1 MDEDGKRMELEPGS
15 ALQETESQLANWYQQ
30 IDFSDVK
37 LFIRNN
43 IATASRSFIAIG
55 YYLKYA
61 RDNQMYEEDGH
72 ASVWDF
78 AMAEYGIS
86 KSTASRYMTMN
97 VWQSGASG
105 SCRPR
110 AGTSPTP
117 VFRGRSF
124 HTGRSGG
131 GVTE

>member
-86 KSTASRYMTMN
+86 KSTP
-97 VWQSGASG
+97 QSDCSLPRKTDRSW
-105 SCRPR
+105 SC
-110 AGTSPTP
+110 
-117 VFRGRSF
+117 
-124 HTGRSGG
+124 TGWPW
-131 GVTE
+131 TC